1 MVLAEARLGGD
12 GVGAVVGFGNG
23 QFWFSVLNPSS
34 DSGLTGFPSWV
45 VGDEV
50 MVTNR
55 FGGDPGGFLS
65 GWADPVWISAWP
77 VFVERY
83 TAVLGVDMGLVLPPD
98 RWLIWV
104 ELFPSST
111 LVVGWS
117 LPVMVLPQITSFGN
131 LDHWDTLLSEAFLSF
146 SLLLRFVCVFSF
158 FFSYRKINQGW
169 IVGYSQAM
177 GTDQLGWVCTV
188 GGEPVVVILPVS
200 CCCMGIDQLGWVYAD
215 VGDLAVVILPVSWF
229 WFRRGTDQ
237 LEWVCTFYY
246 YFSFI
251 LFSSALFSCN
261 ACPRGFLLHGC
272 CLGCCTLCALSVI
285 MRWRAIIKWL
295 LPPSVKMKRK
305 AIKPLCDFGRLHI
318 EEVGLLNLV
327 LCLSVGLFSLL
338 DNCYFKTDRVA
349 RCALSVIRRKLEYM
363 YFMETPTIIVGF
375 SLYALF
381 VLGFRLYVPPCIH
394 CYQ

>member
-34 DSGLTGFPSWV
+34 DSCLTGFPSWV

-117 LPVMVLPQITSFGN
+117 LPAMVLPQITSFGN

-215 VGDLAVVILPVSWF
+215 VGDLAVVILPVRVQTSWS
-229 WFRRGTDQ
+229 GSV
-237 LEWVCTFYY
+237 L
-246 YFSFI
+246 FI
-251 LFSSALFSCN
+251 
-261 ACPRGFLLHGC
+261 
-272 CLGCCTLCALSVI
+272 
-285 MRWRAIIKWL
+285 II
-295 LPPSVKMKRK
+295 
-305 AIKPLCDFGRLHI
+305 
-318 EEVGLLNLV
+318 LV
-327 LCLSVGLFSLL
+327 LFYLVLLYSLVML
-338 DNCYFKTDRVA
+338 
-349 RCALSVIRRKLEYM
+349 AL
-363 YFMETPTIIVGF
+363 VGF
-375 SLYALF
+375 CFMGVVSGVAPC
-381 VLGFRLYVPPCIH
+381 VLVCHYEVACH
-394 CYQ
+394 Y